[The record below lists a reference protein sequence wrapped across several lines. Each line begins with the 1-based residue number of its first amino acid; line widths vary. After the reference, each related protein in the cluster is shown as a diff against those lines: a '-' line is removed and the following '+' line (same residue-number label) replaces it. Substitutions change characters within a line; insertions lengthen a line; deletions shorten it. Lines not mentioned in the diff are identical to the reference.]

1 MPFHS
6 TLFYSTHIDI
16 IPIKLVQTTH
26 GGIFCLHF
34 VNPAHDQRAFR
45 TCLIYFSSSVSL
57 LATWYD
63 WVAKKLYQLFLN
75 IFLGKLWCFWLSSTA
90 MFKASSFIYALS
102 PSWLESWKSD
112 LATDWSLLHPQY
124 TFSPQQE
131 AKGVKSRMMLN
142 KCLGDRRMKTLN
154 SSPGQ
159 K

>member
-63 WVAKKLYQLFLN
+63 WVAKKQYQLF
-75 IFLGKLWCFWLSSTA
+75 FQF
-90 MFKASSFIYALS
+90 FKINLTLINCNVKSFEFHLCTFS
-102 PSWLESWKSD
+102 NLLVESLDWKSAW
-112 LATDWSLLHPQY
+112 ATDWCLLHPQY